1 MEKQKQKKSSPK
13 KMRGKVVSTAMQKTV
28 VVEVGR
34 MVEHP
39 LYRKRRVVSKK
50 YKVHCEDG
58 KYNIGDIVQLQE
70 TSPISKHKRWI
81 IINDKGKAKV

>member
-1 MEKQKQKKSSPK
+1 MAQQKQKKSSPK
-13 KMRGKVVSTAMQKTV
+13 KMRGKIVSTAMQKTV

-34 MVEHP
+34 LVEHP

-50 YKVHCEDG
+50 YKVHCEDD

-70 TSPISKHKRWI
+70 TSPMSKHKRWVI
-81 IINDKGKAKV
+81 ISDKSKK

>member
-1 MEKQKQKKSSPK
+1 MAQQKQKKSSPK

-58 KYNIGDIVQLQE
+58 KYSVGDIVQLQE
-70 TSPISKHKRWI
+70 TSPMSKHKRWI
-81 IINDKGKAKV
+81 IINNSGKTKA